1 MTLLQSG
8 LAKSLAEDYT
18 IDNSLRFNSADS
30 PYLSRTPGSVGNQ
43 KTFTISCWIK
53 RAGLGVAQSI
63 FTVGDSGS
71 NNLWALKINSS
82 DELYWWGPNDAAVA
96 AYMDFQIA
104 ALFRDPSAWYHIVL
118 KIDTTQST
126 EADRVRLYVNGDEV
140 TVFDSSHYPDQDSS
154 TYVNTAVRHAVGM
167 DSKGTNLF
175 WDGYLA
181 EFYFIDGTAYTAS
194 DFGEL
199 SATTNQWIP
208 KDASDLTFGTNGFYQ
223 KYGSTEANTVF
234 DDSSSSDHTITAVGS
249 AVNSRA
255 VRKIGDS
262 SIYINNGAANHLS
275 TPDSSDFMFGTGD
288 FTLEMWVYPTSL
300 PGFQY
305 LMGQIRTDGTD
316 ECFIRID
323 GTTNKF
329 RLGLQGDSSGHSCIG
344 TSAIA
349 QDTWTHLA
357 AVRDDETLR
366 VYVNGVQEN
375 TTAFGTQSQTEP
387 TAVYFI
393 GAVAYIA
400 PGGAGSGYDG
410 YYGYMDEVRVSNTCR
425 YPDGTTFTP
434 STTAFTSDANTK
446 LLIHSNWTGGLGADS
461 SGNYNY
467 FTPTNLVAGDQVLDS
482 PTNNWAT
489 CRLMNYPPSS
499 GATFTEGNLYLTTGS
514 SGGGRNTGRMAVS
527 TILANSGKWYAELM
541 VFSTT
546 TFFCGV
552 GTNQVSISSTSDN
565 TRYAFVYGADG
576 KVLLNTDGSESWVT
590 YGSAFSTGDIVQI
603 YIDMDAS
610 TPEVYFGKN
619 GSWGDGSGN
628 FDETTPTSAVVL
640 GDTFFTADTDNAGF
654 FEFQFS
660 SASGGTSAQGQ
671 FNFGQ
676 DSTFSSQTAAGGYSD
691 TNEIGDFKYTVPSG
705 AKALCTDN
713 LPDPE
718 IALPG
723 DYSNTILYT
732 GDGATTQAI
741 TGLGFQPD
749 FLWTKKRS
757 ATGFHCLVDSARGAT
772 NYLSSNSTNIEYDD
786 AEYIASLDSDGF
798 TVGVN
803 TVTNDN
809 TETFVAWNWKGGG
822 APTADNSAGA
832 GAVPTAGSVKIDGSN
847 LGSALAGTTAATRI
861 SANTTAGFSIV
872 TYTGAGASGS
882 TVAHGLSQAP
892 ELILYKNLDVV
903 REWAVYSNQLTSNN
917 YYLVLNGG
925 AAEDTDSGRFNDTT
939 PTASVFTLGDGP
951 ITNEDTKAQIAYCF
965 HSVEGYSKVGRYTG
979 NSSSDGTFVYTGF
992 RPDFL
997 ITKNIESATNWIMR
1011 DDKRP
1016 GYNVHDKSLRPDGD
1030 AASEANNEVD
1040 FLSNGFKWRGD
1051 NYPSWDQAS
1060 NQSGEDY
1067 SYIAIA
1073 SHPFKYS
1080 NAR

>member
-18 IDNSLRFNSADS
+18 IDNSLRFDDGDTPYMSWTPSAANSV
-30 PYLSRTPGSVGNQ
+30 RT
-43 KTFTISCWIK
+43 KWTISAWVKLGNLGTVKDIFS
-53 RAGLGVAQSI
+53 AGDGAGKEMAFGIGSDARIGVYNYTS
-63 FTVGDSGS
+63 GDDWRVIGS
-71 NNLWALKINSS
+71 MLL
-82 DELYWWGPNDAAVA
+82 
-96 AYMDFQIA
+96 
-104 ALFRDPSAWYHIVL
+104 RDPSAWYHILCRYDSTDV
-118 KIDTTQST
+118 TTN
-126 EADRVRLYVNGDEV
+126 DRVQLFVNGERLTALD
-140 TVFDSSHYPDQDSS
+140 TNTQPSSSFAADFWSYNGAHYISS
-154 TYVNTAVRHAVGM
+154 YPLSR
-167 DSKGTNLF
+167 TNYM
-175 WDGYLA
+175 DGYLA
-181 EFYFIDGTAYTAS
+181 EVYSIDGTAYTAS

-992 RPDFL
+992 RPEFL
-997 ITKNIESATNWIMR
+997 ITKNIEAATNWIMH